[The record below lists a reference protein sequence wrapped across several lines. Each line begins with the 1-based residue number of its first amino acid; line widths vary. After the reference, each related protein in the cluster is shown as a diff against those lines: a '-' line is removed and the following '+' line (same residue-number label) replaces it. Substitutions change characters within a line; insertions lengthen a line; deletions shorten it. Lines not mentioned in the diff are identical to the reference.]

1 MLCAPVAAGEVIL
14 AYSDGDVEAHSPA
27 GEMFGEERLKR
38 ALAEGSPAPEDI
50 LQRVLG
56 ALDDFTQRH
65 EPYDDLT
72 LLAIGRRTAEA

>member
-1 MLCAPVAAGEVIL
+1 
-14 AYSDGDVEAHSPA
+14 
-27 GEMFGEERLKR
+27 MFGEERLKR
-38 ALAEGSPAPEDI
+38 ALAGGSPAPEHI